1 MYTTVYTTLTAA
13 GSTVLA
19 AASYP
24 QDLQI
29 FVVTDGCKE
38 KTKNNGQ

>member
-1 MYTTVYTTLTAA
+1 MYTTVYTTLTA
-13 GSTVLA
+13 GSTGLA
-19 AASYP
+19 APSYS

-29 FVVTDGCKE
+29 FVVTDGCKT